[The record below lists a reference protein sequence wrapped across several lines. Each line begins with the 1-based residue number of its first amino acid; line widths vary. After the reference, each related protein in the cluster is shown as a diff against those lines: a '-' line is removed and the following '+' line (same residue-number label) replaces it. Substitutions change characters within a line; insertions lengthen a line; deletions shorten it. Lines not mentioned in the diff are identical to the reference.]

1 MPRRR
6 RIVVAATGSVG
17 PTIAPSEIAT
27 AQGRSK
33 AKWAAVPTTIAVA
46 STSPIESREITRVSW
61 RKALRSAK
69 KAPE

>member
-17 PTIAPSEIAT
+17 PTIATRAIAT

-33 AKWAAVPTTIAVA
+33 AKWATVPTTTAVA
-46 STSPIESREITRVSW
+46 STSPIESSEITRVSW
-61 RKALRSAK
+61 RRALRSTK